1 MALTGFE
8 EVNQIDVEIADAS
21 TSIKDSNS
29 PFQQNVQ
36 FTISGHTY
44 VKVKN
49 DGIVDKDARSV
60 PVFKTSVGNLFL
72 STIIRSQVKSDGSV
86 ITPNGTFNEFVK
98 RQIAEK
104 STNKEIMSAVV
115 QGCQGKR
122 IRVTRVPYAG
132 LTRDNR
138 PIAKFLVELN
148 FAE

>member
-1 MALTGFE
+1 MALTFE
-8 EVNQIDVEIADAS
+8 EVKPDDVQIADES
-21 TSIKDSNS
+21 TSIKDGNS
-29 PFQQNVQ
+29 PFQNNVQ
-36 FTISGHTY
+36 FTISGYTY
-44 VKVKN
+44 VKAKN
-49 DGIVDKDARSV
+49 DGVVDKDARSV

-104 STNKEIMSAVV
+104 STNKEIMSTVV
-115 QGCQGKR
+115 QGCQGKQ

-138 PIAKFLVELN
+138 PIAKFLVQLD
-148 FAE
+148 FV

>member
-8 EVNQIDVEIADAS
+8 EVNQIDVETADAS

-29 PFQQNVQ
+29 PFQHNVQ
-36 FTISGHTY
+36 FTISGYTY

-49 DGIVDKDARSV
+49 DGVVDKDARSL

-86 ITPNGTFNEFVK
+86 ATPNGTFNEFVK

-104 STNKEIMSAVV
+104 STNKEIMSSVV
-115 QGCQGKR
+115 QACQGKQ

-138 PIAKFLVELN
+138 PIAKFLVQLD
-148 FAE
+148 FV